1 MGALQIK
8 RIYQPADK
16 SDGKRILVDRL
27 WPRGVKKEA
36 AQLDVWLKA
45 IAPSEALR
53 KWFHQDNDRAKWDEF
68 KAKYLFELKD
78 NSAVNE
84 LLDMVSKNEKVTLLY
99 AAHDE
104 QHNHALVLLQFVNEL
119 LKSTG

>member
-1 MGALQIK
+1 MATIQIK

-27 WPRGVKKEA
+27 WPRGVKKES
-36 AQLDVWLKA
+36 AQLDEWMKA

-53 KWFHQDNDRAKWDEF
+53 KWFHQDNDRTKWDEF
-68 KAKYLFELKD
+68 KAKYLLELKE
-78 NSAVNE
+78 NPAVDE
-84 LLDMVSKNEKVTLLY
+84 LLDMISKNEKVTLLY

-104 QHNHALVLLQFVNEL
+104 QHNHARILLQFIDEL
-119 LKSTG
+119 LKSG

>member
-36 AQLDVWLKA
+36 AHLDIWLKT

-53 KWFHQDNDRAKWDEF
+53 KWFHQDSDRAKWDEF
-68 KAKYLFELKD
+68 KANYLLELKE
-78 NSAVNE
+78 NPAVNE
-84 LLDMVSKNEKVTLLY
+84 LLDMISKNEKVTLLY

-104 QHNHALVLLQFVNEL
+104 QHNHALVLLEFVNEL
-119 LKSTG
+119 LKSK

>member
-1 MGALQIK
+1 MAALQIK

-27 WPRGVKKEA
+27 WPRGVKKEV
-36 AQLDVWLKA
+36 AQLDEWMKA

-53 KWFHQDNDRAKWDEF
+53 KWFHQENDRAKWDEF
-68 KAKYLFELKD
+68 KAKYLLELND
-78 NSAVNE
+78 NPAVDE
-84 LLDMVSKNEKVTLLY
+84 LLDMISKSEIVTLLY

-104 QHNHALVLLQFVNEL
+104 QHNHARILLQFIDEL
-119 LKSTG
+119 LKSG